1 MQRYEMTEIIIGN
14 TVIPYTVRTSQRSK
28 KLTINITPNDMEVV
42 VPESTSEDKII
53 SFVKRKRNWIY
64 EKREELLETA
74 LKQENESLVH
84 YRTGAKIIYRGRR
97 VKLYIERSDIDKI
110 SIRYQNGFYIQI
122 PVALQ
127 DEYNDQ
133 AIEST
138 LTDWMKERVRQDCE
152 IFSRKY
158 GKLLGLQPKGI
169 RIKEQK
175 HLWGSCGH
183 DEILNFNWKLVN
195 APKQVLEYVVAH
207 EVCHLKYRNHSDEF
221 WGLLRSVFGEI
232 EICRKWLEKS
242 ENGELRL

>member
-1 MQRYEMTEIIIGN
+1 MTEIIIGN

-74 LKQENESLVH
+74 LKQENEGLVH

-97 VKLYIERSDIDKI
+97 VKLYIERADIDKI
-110 SIRYQNGFYIQI
+110 SVRYQNGFYIQV
-122 PVALQ
+122 PVVLE

-133 AIEST
+133 AIELA
-138 LTDWMKERVRQDCE
+138 LTDWMKDRVRQDCE

-158 GKLLGLQPKGI
+158 GKLLGLKPKGI

-175 HLWGSCGH
+175 HLWGSCGK
-183 DEILNFNWKLVN
+183 DNIININWKLIQ
-195 APKQVLEYVVAH
+195 APKQILEYVVVH
-207 EVCHLKYRNHSDEF
+207 EICHLKYRNHSAKF

-232 EICRKWLEKS
+232 EICKRWLDKT
-242 ENGELRL
+242 GDKLGV